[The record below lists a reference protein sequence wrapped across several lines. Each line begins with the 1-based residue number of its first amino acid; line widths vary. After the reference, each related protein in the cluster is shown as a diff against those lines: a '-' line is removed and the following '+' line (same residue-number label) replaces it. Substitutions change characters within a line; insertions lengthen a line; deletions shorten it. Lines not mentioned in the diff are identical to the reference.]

1 MATTKYIVNN
11 LNNQKIIGDLDIQGA
26 FKVNG
31 TAIYRALLTQTG
43 SITANNL
50 NDFNYGLIIGEEYT
64 VITYQSNDD
73 FSNIADVQLGGVNNF
88 NYSWNSVPLID
99 ASFTNVT
106 GTTGVEGYGATF
118 DVYITGGTATDIQ
131 LSSVGS
137 SYLIGNTITIS
148 GTDVG
153 GISPD
158 NDILITVTSLTPNS
172 TGSIFI
178 ATGQTPAYWDNSTVL
193 TSDGGLIVDVLE
205 NTLGYDLN
213 WEGLF
218 GPGFYVAANNTT
230 GPVYNSFPRDK
241 VEIITSFKWP
251 FADMFSLPPFI
262 TPFVGNFINQDD
274 VIALSVIDVNGPG
287 PGTSSDLLYYT
298 PIEIKINQDTDTTP
312 IEVYGEVITSFPF
325 GFTQANIIANQNVV
339 QTTYTV
345 NTSTVNNI
353 SELVT
358 LLNNDLNNVYGLV
371 YSEEGIGGIKVVMP
385 TNLKNQFCANGTL
398 TFQVSGGA

>member
-11 LNNQKIIGDLDIQGA
+11 LKNQKIIGDLDIQGA

-43 SITANNL
+43 SISGSNI
-50 NDFNYGLIIGEEYT
+50 DSFNYGLIIGEEYT

-88 NYSWNSVPLID
+88 TYLWNSVPLID

-158 NDILITVTSLTPNS
+158 NDILITVTGLTPNS

-178 ATGQTPAYWDNSTVL
+178 ATGQTPAYWDNNTVL

-205 NTLGYDLN
+205 NTLGYDLD
-213 WEGLF
+213 WGGLF
-218 GPGFYVAANNTT
+218 GPGFYVAVNSTT

-241 VEIITSFKWP
+241 TEIITSFKWP
-251 FADMFSLPPFI
+251 FIEMISLPPFI
-262 TPFVGNFINQDD
+262 TPFIGNFINKDD

-287 PGTSSDLLYYT
+287 PGYSSDLLYYT

-312 IEVYGEVITSFPF
+312 IEVYGEVVALFPF

-339 QTTYTV
+339 QTTYAD

-358 LLNNDLNNVYGLV
+358 LLNNDVNNVYGLV
-371 YSEEGIGGIKVVMP
+371 YSEGGPGGIKVVMP

>member
-11 LNNQKIIGDLDIQGA
+11 LNNQTIIGDLDIQGA

-43 SITANNL
+43 TISGIAL
-50 NDFNYGLIIGEEYT
+50 SEFNDGLIIGEEYT
-64 VITYQSNDD
+64 VTNYQSNDD

-106 GTTGVEGYGATF
+106 GTTGGSGTTF
-118 DVYITGGTATDIQ
+118 DVSITAGTSTNIQ
-131 LSSVGS
+131 VSSAGS
-137 SYLIGNTITIS
+137 GYVSGNTITIL

-178 ATGQTPAYWDNSTVL
+178 ATGQTPAYWDNSTML

-205 NTLGYDLN
+205 NTLGYNLD
-213 WEGLF
+213 WSTYF
-218 GPGFYVAANNTT
+218 APGFYVAVNGTT

-241 VEIITSFKWP
+241 VEIITPFKWP
-251 FADMFSLPPFI
+251 FTEMISLPPYI
-262 TPFVGNFINQDD
+262 TPTIGNFVSKDD
-274 VIALSVIDVNGPG
+274 AIGISVINIDDGPTPIG
-287 PGTSSDLLYYT
+287 DLLYYT
-298 PIEIKINQDTDTTP
+298 PIEIKINQDTDITP
-312 IEVYGEVITSFPF
+312 IEIYGSVLPSFPF
-325 GFTQANIIANQNVV
+325 GNIQINLISNEGVPQIIYAD
-339 QTTYTV
+339 
-345 NTSTVNNI
+345 NTSVVNNI

-358 LLNNDLNNVYGLV
+358 LLNNDVNNVYGLV
-371 YSEEGIGGIKVVMP
+371 YSEGGPGGIKVTMP
-385 TNLKNQFCANGTL
+385 TNLKNQFSPNGTL
-398 TFQVSGGA
+398 TFQILETL